1 MFTEERYSI
10 ILNQL
15 KIKGMISVTELVK
28 KLGASESTVRRDLN
42 SLDSEGLLK
51 KIHGG
56 AVSIEEIISRHDY
69 RVNIRQSINVDEK
82 NEIAKYAASLIE
94 ENDVIYIDSGT
105 TTELLINYIEASNIT
120 AVTNGIIH
128 AKKLLEKK
136 IKTFILGGEVKAV
149 TESIV
154 GNSAVEDIKKYN
166 FTKGFFGTNGV
177 DNERGYTTSDINEAM
192 IKSQAMKMCNKAYIL
207 ADESK
212 FGEISFISFG
222 NIKDA
227 ILITNKGNRNNNA
240 YDTEMIGVK

>member
-136 IKTFILGGEVKAV
+136 IKT
-149 TESIV
+149 
-154 GNSAVEDIKKYN
+154 
-166 FTKGFFGTNGV
+166 
-177 DNERGYTTSDINEAM
+177 
-192 IKSQAMKMCNKAYIL
+192 
-207 ADESK
+207 
-212 FGEISFISFG
+212 GEI
-222 NIKDA
+222 
-227 ILITNKGNRNNNA
+227 LIYYRL
-240 YDTEMIGVK
+240 VHV